1 MSTQT
6 IPPADY
12 SRAAFEQAERRR
24 FLAELEQVEKAPLS
38 DRKDGRTAYT
48 EALQTPELVAE
59 RIGWLLNGSYGQG
72 SYCAALQVI
81 GNPRQNVQA
90 WLGQT
95 IAAIEWHCPANFARA
110 AWCALSDAQKAA
122 LAKLIQV
129 EIDYKIAKM
138 EGEDA

>member
-6 IPPADY
+6 VD
-12 SRAAFEQAERRR
+12 SRLAFERAEKQR
-24 FLAELEQVEKAPLS
+24 FIAELQAVEQAPLA
-38 DRKDGRTAYT
+38 DRQEGRADWTA
-48 EALQTPELVAE
+48 ALQTPELVAE

-72 SYCAALQVI
+72 SYGAALAMI
-81 GNPRQNVQA
+81 GNPRMNVQA

-110 AWCALSDAQKAA
+110 TWKALSRDQQTK
-122 LAKLIQV
+122 LAELIQA
-129 EIDYKIAKM
+129 EIDYKVAQM